1 VKGDEDDRRSP
12 GDRDDLPTDTRGD
25 TMTDS
30 SAEATPRRGEPR
42 PFGPGYVTLIVIVAL
57 VIIVG
62 VAGVALGRS
71 KSSAPGTISVTGS
84 GSVMGAP
91 DTVTVQL
98 GVQTTAGTA
107 TLALRENNAKT
118 NALIASLKRNGVKPK
133 DMQTSGLDLY
143 TNTNNAGQV
152 TGFSVD
158 DTLTVTIHNI
168 KKAGTAI
175 DAAANAVGNG
185 IQLNGVTLSIS
196 NDSKYLAAARA
207 KAMHN
212 ARTAASEIASA
223 GGAHIGAVVKI
234 VDEENT
240 NTYVYPMFAAAATN
254 AAALKSVPIQAGNQ
268 AVSVQVQ
275 VVFAL

>member
-1 VKGDEDDRRSP
+1 
-12 GDRDDLPTDTRGD
+12 
-25 TMTDS
+25 MTDS
-30 SAEATPRRGEPR
+30 NPEATAHHGAARS
-42 PFGPGYVTLIVIVAL
+42 FGPRYAAL
-57 VIIVG
+57 VVVLILLFIVG
-62 VAGVALGRS
+62 AAGVALGRS
-71 KSSAPGTISVTGS
+71 RTSAPGTISVTGS

-98 GVQTTAGTA
+98 GVQTTAATA
-107 TLALRENNAKT
+107 TVALNENNAKT
-118 NALIASLKRNGVKPK
+118 RALVASLKRNGVKPK

-143 TNTNNAGQV
+143 TNTNSAGQV

-168 KKAGTAI
+168 QQAGAAI

-212 ARTAASEIASA
+212 ARTAASQIASA
-223 GGAHIGAVVKI
+223 GGTHIGAVVKI

-240 NTYVYPMFAAAATN
+240 NTYVYPMFSTASAN